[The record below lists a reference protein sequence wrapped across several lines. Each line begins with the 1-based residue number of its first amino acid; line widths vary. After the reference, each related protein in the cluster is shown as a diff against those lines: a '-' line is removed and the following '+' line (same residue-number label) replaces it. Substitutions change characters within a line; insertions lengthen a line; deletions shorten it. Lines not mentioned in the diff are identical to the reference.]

1 MVVIVSEERG
11 RVAINGELSEELNSV
26 QLRRSL
32 TDALTRTDGDSD
44 TEEPVPDSSQ
54 HGSLIAGETK
64 DCMKLLRI
72 IFLDNLLEKFLAL
85 TLAISLAV
93 TKRALTG

>member
-11 RVAINGELSEELNSV
+11 TVRLAINGELSEELNSV

-44 TEEPVPDSSQ
+44 PEEPVPDSSQ
-54 HGSLIAGETK
+54 HGSLIPGGDEET
-64 DCMKLLRI
+64 
-72 IFLDNLLEKFLAL
+72 
-85 TLAISLAV
+85 V
-93 TKRALTG
+93 